1 MNERMHEKEIDKY
14 IDNGGAPVAE
24 EIGRGRSR
32 PDKAADVVAL
42 VQCPPHNLPSQSPRG
57 THNQN
62 ASLANRGT
70 GCVIFKHLRGSG
82 SRSFTYLDHSS
93 PSYSTS
99 YSAAD

>member
-14 IDNGGAPVAE
+14 IDNGGAPVAK

-70 GCVIFKHLRGSG
+70 GCVIFKHLRGSR
-82 SRSFTYLDHSS
+82 SRSVTYLDHSS